1 MAKNSVQQLLGM
13 ALVLLSWLTFPGCRS
28 IETPMEPEPNPS
40 QSLLRVGISPTMPPL
55 VFIENGEPAGAE
67 VDFAR
72 ALGGE
77 WGLEVQLVTLPWEDQ
92 IPALQEGKIDIV
104 MSGMSITDER
114 MGQVAYSLPYLR
126 AGQMAL
132 VRREDEN
139 KYMGFSVFLSTGRV
153 GVERGSTGEQLVRQ
167 SFHGARAKA
176 FNTIEEAADA
186 LTEGKIDLLVH
197 DAPTIWW
204 LVAQRR
210 SQGLVPIQKLLTEEH
225 LAWAVRSE
233 DSALLDRLNRTLEQ
247 WNRDGTLEKI
257 VKRWMPYAE

>member
-1 MAKNSVQQLLGM
+1 M
-13 ALVLLSWLTFPGCRS
+13 ALSRLRYWSRIALPSLALLAIASCRS
-28 IETPMEPEPNPS
+28 VETRGGSEPAPVES
-40 QSLLRVGISPTMPPL
+40 RLRIGITPTMPPL

-92 IPALQEGKIDIV
+92 ISALQEGKIDVV

-114 MGQVAYSLPYLR
+114 LGQVAFSQPYLK

-132 VRREDEN
+132 VRREDES
-139 KYMGFSVFLSTGRV
+139 KYMGFSVILTTGRV
-153 GVERGSTGEQLVRQ
+153 GVERGSTGEQLARQ
-167 SFHGARAKA
+167 SFHGARLKA
-176 FNTIEEAADA
+176 FDAIEKAADA

-204 LVAQRR
+204 LAARR
-210 SQGLVPIQKLLTEEH
+210 KAQGLVPIQKLLTEEH

-233 DSALLDRLNRTLEQ
+233 DSALLDRVNRTLEQ
-247 WNRDGTLEKI
+247 WNRDGTLERI